1 MGCKGPGHCNWLLDE
16 WGCDINVIEFRCLRF
31 SDEDYIMKMK
41 MGIVPTN
48 KSCQR
53 AFMSTA
59 EITTIANVVEQPV
72 EGFCEYLEL
81 LSV

>member
-1 MGCKGPGHCNWLLDE
+1 MTKHISHTTKVTAAPAA
-16 WGCDINVIEFRCLRF
+16 
-31 SDEDYIMKMK
+31 SSYITKMK